1 MTTTPLWSYIA
12 ATLRNEIS
20 AGQYS
25 PGDRLPTESALA
37 RRFGVNRHTVRH
49 ALSGMVED
57 GTITTRRGAGAFV
70 SRPPTDYPLGR
81 RVRFHQ
87 NLTAAGRLPE
97 KRFLYMETRAADTD
111 EAEAL
116 ALTPQAQ
123 VHRVEGVSL
132 ADGLPIAHF
141 ISTFPAAT
149 LPDLPTHLRR
159 TGSVTQALAAC
170 NVSDF
175 TRASTHLSARR
186 ATTLQ
191 ASHLMLRE
199 GDPVLYSISIN
210 VDPDGMPVELGQ
222 TAFIGHHVTL
232 SILPET

>member
-1 MTTTPLWSYIA
+1 MTTTPLWSSIA
-12 ATLRNEIS
+12 TTLRGEIS
-20 AGQYS
+20 AGLYR

-37 RRFGVNRHTVRH
+37 SRFGVNRHTVRH
-49 ALSGMVED
+49 ALSGLVED

-70 SRPPTDYPLGR
+70 SRTPTDYPLGR

-87 NLTAAGRLPE
+87 NLAAAGRLPE
-97 KRFLYMETRAADTD
+97 KRFLHIETRAADPE

-116 ALTPQAQ
+116 ALSPMAQ

-149 LPDLPTHLRR
+149 LPDLPTHLRA

-170 NVSDF
+170 GVPDY
-175 TRASTHLSARR
+175 TRASTRLSARR
-186 ATTLQ
+186 ATALQ
-191 ASHLMLRE
+191 ARHLMLRE
-199 GDPVLYSISIN
+199 GDPILFSFGIN
-210 VDPDGMPVELGQ
+210 LGPSGQPVELGQ
-222 TAFIGHHVTL
+222 TAFAGDHVTL
-232 SILPET
+232 SIHPDA

>member
-1 MTTTPLWSYIA
+1 MTTTPLWSSIA
-12 ATLRNEIS
+12 ATLRSEIS
-20 AGQYS
+20 AGQYG

-37 RRFGVNRHTVRH
+37 GRFGVNRHTVRH
-49 ALSGMVED
+49 ALSGLVED

-87 NLTAAGRLPE
+87 NLAAAGRLPE
-97 KRFLYMETRAADTD
+97 KRFLHIETRAADAD

-116 ALTPQAQ
+116 ALPPQAQ
-123 VHRVEGVSL
+123 VHRAEGVSL

-141 ISTFPAAT
+141 VSTFPAAI

-170 NVSDF
+170 DVPDF
-175 TRASTHLSARR
+175 TRASTRLSARR
-186 ATTLQ
+186 ATPLQ
-191 ASHLMLRE
+191 ARHLMLRE
-199 GDPVLYSISIN
+199 GDPVLFSIGIN
-210 VDPDGMPVELGQ
+210 VDPAGTPIELGQ
-222 TAFIGHHVTL
+222 TAFVGDHVTL
-232 SILPET
+232 SILPEG